1 MEFVIWNRIET
12 DKIDVVLS
20 KDVIKVFIDGKEHWV
35 KKIQTQEDLKIYEQI
50 LDDIEKINEMYINKD
65 EEKFQKLS
73 EEFLQKLK
81 VL

>member
-20 KDVIKVFIDGKEHWV
+20 EDVIKVFIDGKEHWA

-50 LDDIEKINEMYINKD
+50 LDDIEKINKMYINKD